1 MTTTRRTH
9 RLNSLLKEVI
19 SEVIR
24 KDVGHPK
31 VSTFMTVTSVDITKD
46 LTLAKVYVS
55 VIGTDQEKEDTIK
68 ALQSAAGYIAV
79 LASKQVVLR
88 HFPSLTFK
96 LDDSVDAHIRINSIL
111 KNIEDEKQHRQPLPH
126 DELENNDPLI

>member
-1 MTTTRRTH
+1 MTVTRRTH

-31 VSTFMTVTSVDITKD
+31 VSELITVTGVDITKD
-46 LTLAKVYVS
+46 LTLAKVHIS
-55 VIGTDQEKEDTIK
+55 VIGTEQEKEETIK

-79 LASKQVVLR
+79 LASKKVVMR
-88 HFPSLTFK
+88 HFPSLIFK
-96 LDDSVDAHIRINSIL
+96 LDESVDAHIRINSIL
-111 KNIEDEKQHRQPLPH
+111 KDIEQEKQQRTPCS
-126 DELENNDPLI
+126 DYDPQ

>member
-1 MTTTRRTH
+1 MTATRRTH

-31 VSTFMTVTSVDITKD
+31 VSSLITVTEVDITKD
-46 LTLAKVYVS
+46 LTLAKVFIS
-55 VIGTDQEKEDTIK
+55 VIGTDAEKQETIK

-79 LASKQVVLR
+79 LASKKVVLR

-96 LDDSVDAHIRINSIL
+96 LDESVDAHLRINSIL
-111 KNIEDEKQHRQPLPH
+111 KDIEHKKQQRAPYSEY
-126 DELENNDPLI
+126 DSE

>member
-31 VSTFMTVTSVDITKD
+31 VSIFMTVTSVDITKD
-46 LTLAKVYVS
+46 LTQAKVYVS
-55 VIGTDQEKEDTIK
+55 VIGTDTEKQETLK

-79 LASKQVVLR
+79 LASKKVVLR
-88 HFPSLTFK
+88 HFPTLMFK
-96 LDDSVDAHIRINSIL
+96 LDDSVDTHIRIDSIL
-111 KNIEDEKQHRQPLPH
+111 KDIELQKQHREPTSEY
-126 DELENNDPLI
+126 DE

>member
-1 MTTTRRTH
+1 MTATRRTH

-19 SEVIR
+19 SEVVR

-31 VSTFMTVTSVDITKD
+31 VSSLVTVTAVDITKD
-46 LTLAKVYVS
+46 LTLAKVHIS
-55 VIGTDQEKEDTIK
+55 VIGTEQEKQETIQ

-79 LASKQVVLR
+79 LASKKVVLR

-96 LDDSVDAHIRINSIL
+96 LDDSVDKHIRINSIL
-111 KNIEDEKQHRQPLPH
+111 QDIEQEKQQRAPSSEH
-126 DELENNDPLI
+126 DTE

>member
-1 MTTTRRTH
+1 VTTTRRTH

-24 KDVGHPK
+24 LDVGHPK
-31 VSTFMTVTSVDITKD
+31 VSEFVTVTAVDITKD
-46 LTLAKVYVS
+46 LTLAKVYIS
-55 VIGTDQEKEDTIK
+55 VIGTQEEKEESIQ

-79 LASKQVVLR
+79 LASKKVVLR

-96 LDDSVDAHIRINSIL
+96 LDESVDKHIKINSIL
-111 KNIEDEKQHRQPLPH
+111 ENIEKEKQQRHPLTS
-126 DELENNDPLI
+126 DEDKF

>member
-31 VSTFMTVTSVDITKD
+31 VSTFMTVTSVDVTKD
-46 LTLAKVYVS
+46 LTQAKVYIS
-55 VIGTDQEKEDTIK
+55 VIGTAQEKEETLK

-79 LASKQVVLR
+79 LASKKVVLR
-88 HFPSLTFK
+88 HFPTLMFK
-96 LDDSVDAHIRINSIL
+96 LDDSVDNLIRIDSIL
-111 KNIEDEKQHRQPLPH
+111 KDIENQKQQRPTTADH
-126 DELENNDPLI
+126 DE

>member
-1 MTTTRRTH
+1 MTATRRTH

-31 VSTFMTVTSVDITKD
+31 VSSLVTVTEVDITKD
-46 LTLAKVYVS
+46 LTLAKVLIS
-55 VIGTDQEKEDTIK
+55 VIGTDTEKQETIK

-79 LASKQVVLR
+79 LASKKVVLR

-96 LDDSVDAHIRINSIL
+96 LDESVDAHLRINSIL
-111 KNIEDEKQHRQPLPH
+111 KDIEHEKQQRAPYSEY
-126 DELENNDPLI
+126 DSE